1 MRPLT
6 WLFRNP
12 WNAKLSC
19 LLAAVLT
26 GGLTAR
32 AQSPPDKSGVKA
44 SVISL
49 PSGAGSIEGLGES
62 FEPQLNTGGSSYG
75 VPIAVVPGRAGLTPS
90 LRLAYDSYTGNGLAG
105 IGWSLE
111 LPSIKRQT
119 DKGFPQ
125 YDRGDTFAFQGEELV
140 PLNNAGGDWRCEN
153 EKEFKRL
160 RQIDSDGDGL
170 PDGWEVT
177 DRDGTRHT
185 FGRFRGQNGRWS
197 AVEHPERHGQP
208 AFDRTY
214 CWMLDSTTDVHG

>member
-75 VPIAVVPGRAGLTPS
+75 VAIAIPPGRAGVQP
-90 LRLAYDSYTGNGLAG
+90 RVHLAYNSSTGN
-105 IGWSLE
+105 S
-111 LPSIKRQT
+111 
-119 DKGFPQ
+119 F
-125 YDRGDTFAFQGEELV
+125 V
-140 PLNNAGGDWRCEN
+140 
-153 EKEFKRL
+153 
-160 RQIDSDGDGL
+160 
-170 PDGWEVT
+170 
-177 DRDGTRHT
+177 
-185 FGRFRGQNGRWS
+185 
-197 AVEHPERHGQP
+197 
-208 AFDRTY
+208 
-214 CWMLDSTTDVHG
+214 